1 MNSKSSALEPMPTQ
15 LVKLCLPE
23 LVDDLVNIANT
34 SFEAGT
40 VPRRHKRA
48 IVRPLLKKPG
58 LDPDVLSNYRPVSNL
73 LFEHKFLENMC
84 FNQIDE
90 YFNQFS
96 LYSKFQSAYRR
107 NHSTE
112 TALLRVRNDILVSMD
127 NHKEC
132 ILVLLDLTAA
142 FDTIDHDILLQRLE
156 HRLGINGIALK
167 WFDSYL
173 RGRTQR
179 VCIDNCYSD
188 DEPLFCG
195 VPQGSGLGPIL
206 FTLYTSPL
214 EDIILANDIDFM
226 LFADD
231 TQLYFSCKNLSDWK
245 FIPAK
250 MHR

>member
-1 MNSKSSALEPMPTQ
+1 MFLSDLLQVIPLPGHRDELISDPGSVLTFNSHSFQRCMGIRHFIKESFPSIPHE
-15 LVKLCLPE
+15 
-23 LVDDLVNIANT
+23 VNIIQTFNT
-34 SFEAGT
+34 G
-40 VPRRHKRA
+40 K
-48 IVRPLLKKPG
+48 
-58 LDPDVLSNYRPVSNL
+58 
-73 LFEHKFLENMC
+73 
-84 FNQIDE
+84 

-156 HRLGINGIALK
+156 HRFGINGTALK

-245 FIPAK
+245 FIPEKCIDDIREWMAANRLVLNDSK
-250 MHR
+250 QK